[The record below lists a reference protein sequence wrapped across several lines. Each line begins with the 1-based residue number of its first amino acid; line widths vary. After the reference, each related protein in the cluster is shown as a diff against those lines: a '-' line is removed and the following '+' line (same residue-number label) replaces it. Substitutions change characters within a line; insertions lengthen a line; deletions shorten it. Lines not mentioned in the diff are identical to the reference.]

1 VSSASAQSPAAS
13 APGPARSGRGT
24 RRASS
29 SSRGPEPG
37 LALLRGF
44 ELRLGDRLLTLPL
57 SAQRVMAFL
66 ALHDRPLQRVY
77 VAGNLWLDTSE
88 EHANASLRTALWRL
102 SRAGCPLVDATA
114 THVALASGIAV
125 DVQALTDLARR
136 SVRDEALSEPE
147 DISELC
153 RAGELLPDWYDDWIL
168 IERERFRQLRL
179 HALES
184 LCTRLA
190 AVGRFAEAAD
200 AGLAAVQGEVLRE
213 SAHRAVIAAYIA
225 EGNSVEA
232 IRQYRF
238 FRDLLAS
245 ELGLEPSPLITELM
259 RPLQVS

>member
-1 VSSASAQSPAAS
+1 VSSASAQTPAAGG
-13 APGPARSGRGT
+13 PGSTRSGRGMLT
-24 RRASS
+24 SSPRARR
-29 SSRGPEPG
+29 GEPA

-77 VAGNLWLDTSE
+77 VAGNLWLDTTE

-102 SRAGCPLVDATA
+102 SRAGCPLVEATA
-114 THVALASGIAV
+114 THVGLAPTIPVDVRALAE
-125 DVQALTDLARR
+125 LARR
-136 SVRDEALSEPE
+136 SVRDDAVSEPE
-147 DISELC
+147 EIAELC

-168 IERERFRQLRL
+168 LERERFRQLRL

-184 LCTRLA
+184 LCTKLA
-190 AVGRFAEAAD
+190 AAGRFAEATD

-245 ELGLEPSPLITELM
+245 QLGLEPSPLLTELM